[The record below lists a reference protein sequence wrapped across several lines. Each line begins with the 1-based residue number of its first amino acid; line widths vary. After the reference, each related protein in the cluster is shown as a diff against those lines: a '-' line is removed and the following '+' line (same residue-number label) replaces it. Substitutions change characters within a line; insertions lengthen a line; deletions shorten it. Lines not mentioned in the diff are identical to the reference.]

1 MMKHYLLSYSKKR
14 QYLLF
19 YGDLLV
25 LLLAIFV
32 SYALRIF
39 INSYDL
45 SLEQLVAKFSPWLIL
60 VVLPH
65 LVSLYLLDL
74 YNLNRLILRFRSS
87 VMVVFSVGLAGLIIG
102 SIFFFLPKYVF
113 GRQVL
118 LIHLIISSFFLVT
131 WRITFH
137 ELVAI
142 SEKAKRLAFIG
153 SVKNFDIFCRA
164 LKEIDRGH
172 LKVNSAFFLPNQ
184 DGECHPFREGLTVFN
199 SLERILNSRKFD
211 ILVFD
216 VQGKRFNDEEIR
228 SIMEEK
234 YKQKGVFD
242 ISSFITSLSGKIPLD
257 LIDGYWLLSR
267 EGLQGHVSRPY
278 VRVKRLLDI
287 IGAGVLMLVFSPV
300 FLCIGIALKLDS
312 KGPVIF
318 SQQRIG
324 RDRQPFNCLKF
335 RTMINDAEL
344 VSGPTWSSE
353 DDPRITRVGKLLRKS
368 RLDEL
373 PQLWNILKGDISFIG
388 PRPIRQHFADQLS
401 SVIPFYELRFSV
413 QPGLSGWAQV
423 NHDYAGSIEGQKQK
437 FEYELFY
444 IQNMSLFLDVLTIV
458 KTVKSVFSMQGK

>member
-1 MMKHYLLSYSKKR
+1 MKPYLLSYSKKR

-19 YGDLLV
+19 CGDLLV
-25 LLLAIFV
+25 LLFAIFV

-39 INSYDL
+39 INSHDL
-45 SLEQLVAKFSPWLIL
+45 SLDQLAAKFSPWLIL

-65 LVSLYLLDL
+65 LMSLYLLDL

-118 LIHLIISSFFLVT
+118 LIHLVISSFFLVV
-131 WRITFH
+131 WRIAFH
-137 ELVAI
+137 ELVSI
-142 SEKAKRLAFIG
+142 HEMAKRLAFVG
-153 SVKNFDIFCRA
+153 SRKNFDIFCRVMEGIDGKN
-164 LKEIDRGH
+164 LKI
-172 LKVNSAFFLPNQ
+172 NSAYFIPGPEHEPCSLS
-184 DGECHPFREGLTVFN
+184 ERVTVYD
-199 SLERILNSRKFD
+199 SLEHLLDSRNFD

-216 VQGKRFNDEEIR
+216 VLGKKFQNEEIR

-242 ISSFITSLSGKIPLD
+242 IPSFITSLSGRIPLD

-267 EGLQGHVSRPY
+267 EGLQGYVSKPY

-287 IGAGVLMLVFSPV
+287 IGSGVLLLVFVPV
-300 FLCIGIALKLDS
+300 FICLGIILKLDS
-312 KGPVIF
+312 RGPVIF
-318 SQQRIG
+318 SQERIG
-324 RDRQPFNCLKF
+324 RDRRPFNCLKF
-335 RTMINDAEL
+335 RTMVNDAEL

-353 DDPRITRVGKLLRKS
+353 DDPRITRLGKILRKS
-368 RLDEL
+368 RFDEL

-388 PRPIRQHFADQLS
+388 PRPIRKYFADQLS
-401 SVIPFYELRFSV
+401 QDIPFYELRFSV

-423 NHDYAGSIEGQKQK
+423 NYDYGGSVEGQRQK

-444 IQNMSLFLDVLTIV
+444 IQNMSLFLDILITV
-458 KTVKSVFSMQGK
+458 KTVKSVFSLQGK